1 MTPPVIESEQQFRD
15 ALGDVLLSCL
25 NPDYRPYVDLTAG
38 TVGATCDLLGPR
50 RPDDPTLPP
59 PEDHDIV
66 WIPAISGEEGYK
78 YMTDFVASLP
88 SEEARARLALRL
100 TWRKPFRNFL
110 LALTPEELP
119 LWTAYRARCF
129 HIAARFRLTDAGL
142 HFNGTRPARLP
153 VY

>member
-1 MTPPVIESEQQFRD
+1 MNAPIIESEQQFRD
-15 ALGDVLLSCL
+15 ALGDALLACL

-38 TVGATCDLLGPR
+38 TVGVTTDLLGPR

-66 WIPAISGEEGYK
+66 WIPPISGEEGYK
-78 YMTDFVASLP
+78 YMTDFVATLP
-88 SEEARARLALRL
+88 TEEARDRLNLRL
-100 TWRKPFRNFL
+100 SWRKPFRNFL

-119 LWTAYRARCF
+119 LWTAYRTRCF
-129 HIAARFRLTDAGL
+129 HIAARFRLTDARL
-142 HFNGTRPARLP
+142 HFDGERPARLP